1 MQKWLELSSFGYY
14 NTPLRLST
22 IHCLTIYSSLGLDFD
37 YSVFCSDSETS
48 CLHHLGC
55 VVIVLEKTA
64 LLITMVGEKTLMGG
78 IPGDVSITACR
89 TSIIRR
95 DISDSSSIGQLRS
108 NLIARNDEEWKY
120 DRENAACNDLR
131 QQIRLKPSIPA
142 PDSPG
147 GW

>member
-1 MQKWLELSSFGYY
+1 VQKWLELSSFGYY

-78 IPGDVSITACR
+78 IPGDVSITA
-89 TSIIRR
+89 
-95 DISDSSSIGQLRS
+95 
-108 NLIARNDEEWKY
+108 
-120 DRENAACNDLR
+120 
-131 QQIRLKPSIPA
+131 
-142 PDSPG
+142 
-147 GW
+147 